1 MQKIGNISDWEHL
14 KENEYISVPLTT
26 ARRASIICNS
36 ANPVA
41 LHYYPANKDGSP
53 KKSAQATFLAKVD
66 GREEIQFRTPV
77 PIAIVCD
84 GPVSVQT
91 NQGMKLHSYKASTS
105 FTKIVERRAA
115 TQDMDAVLY
124 RARLNE
130 IRRQKEQTAML
141 EEMAAMRKQIEQKG
155 SSNVDSSNGNP
166 PNAQPP
172 AAPQPNV
179 DGGASSETSTTGGE
193 GNDPKTDE

>member
-1 MQKIGNISDWEHL
+1 MQKLGNISDWEHL
-14 KENEYISVPLTT
+14 KENEYISVPLTA

-53 KKSAQATFLAKVD
+53 KKNSEATFLAKVD
-66 GREEIQFRTPV
+66 GFEKIEFRTPL

-91 NQGMKLHSYKASTS
+91 NQGMQLHTYKASTG

-115 TQDMDAVLY
+115 TQDMEAVMY

-130 IRRQKEQTAML
+130 IQRKKEQDAML
-141 EEMAAMRKQIEQKG
+141 AEMAALRKQVQQNEAN
-155 SSNVDSSNGNP
+155 NVDSSTSDTTNVEP
-166 PNAQPP
+166 QT
-172 AAPQPNV
+172 APQPNS
-179 DGGASSETSTTGGE
+179 DGGTSAQETTTGGE
-193 GNDPKTDE
+193 GNDTQTNE

>member
-130 IRRQKEQTAML
+130 IRRQNEQSAML
-141 EEMAAMRKQIEQKG
+141 QEMAALRKQVQANEVN
-155 SSNVDSSNGNP
+155 NVDSSTSDTT
-166 PNAQPP
+166 NAQSQTT
-172 AAPQPNV
+172 PQQNS
-179 DGGASSETSTTGGE
+179 DTGSSAETSTTGGE
-193 GNDPKTDE
+193 GNDTQTNE